1 MKSHVVI
8 VEVDEHQHSMY
19 DVSCERA
26 REFHISD
33 AIGRPTYFIRY
44 NPDSYRVGGS
54 RVKVKKTCRE
64 KRLIS
69 VMREFLFKSVNNLPE
84 TGFETVFLYYDEN

>member
-26 REFHISD
+26 RELHISD

-44 NPDSYRVGGS
+44 NPDSYHVNGTV
-54 RVKVKKTCRE
+54 VKVKTTIRE
-64 KRLIS
+64 TRLIS
-69 VMREFLFKSVNNLPE
+69 VLREFLLKDVHELTKN
-84 TGFETVFLYYDEN
+84 GVETVFLYYDDK